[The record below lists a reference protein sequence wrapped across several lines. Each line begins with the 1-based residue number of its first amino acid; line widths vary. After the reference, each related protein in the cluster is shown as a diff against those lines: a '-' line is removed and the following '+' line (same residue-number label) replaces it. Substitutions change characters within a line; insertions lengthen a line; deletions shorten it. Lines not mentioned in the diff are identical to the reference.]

1 MPKKNFSKP
10 KQPPKTNK
18 ERSKQHRLRKK
29 KYIEDTLQENID
41 LKEQLCVLKLEN
53 SELKLQLQKL
63 QNLKPFQ
70 SSSSVTQFEHRLLE
84 YEDYA
89 YNKLFK
95 KVGTNPEK
103 VRYSEIEQTIE
114 NICDWSDNRI
124 DYIKSLFNKI
134 LENMIGIGSKC
145 YYAGHKA
152 FPIKNWYVDE
162 KLRKEERNILRK
174 HLRRRKSKVSL
185 LTFRL
190 LIDLKKFAKN
200 LTKTLAASI
209 ENTNKIAQSLIKQRN
224 ALLNHYQE
232 IKTFISTLD
241 RSSYT
246 KQDILNDLHIIN
258 CIKTTNLTSPHNL
271 YQIPVKSHS
280 CSKYEAGE
288 LTE

>member
-18 ERSKQHRLRKK
+18 ERSKQHRSRKK

-70 SSSSVTQFEHRLLE
+70 SSSLVAQFEHRLLE

-95 KVGTNPEK
+95 KVETNPEK

-162 KLRKEERNILRK
+162 KLRKRGKKYFEKASDTEEI
-174 HLRRRKSKVSL
+174 KSIFTDIQITDCFKE
-185 LTFRL
+185 
-190 LIDLKKFAKN
+190 ICQKFDKN
-200 LTKTLAASI
+200 LSHFHQKYK
-209 ENTNKIAQSLIKQRN
+209 KIAQSLIKQRN
-224 ALLNHYQE
+224 ALLNHYQD

-288 LTE
+288 FTE